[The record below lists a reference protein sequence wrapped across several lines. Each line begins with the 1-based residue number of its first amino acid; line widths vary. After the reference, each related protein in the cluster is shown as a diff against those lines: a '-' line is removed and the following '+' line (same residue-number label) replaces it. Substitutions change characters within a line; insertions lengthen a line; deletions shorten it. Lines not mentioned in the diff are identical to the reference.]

1 MVDLLIKNGVIV
13 TMDSD
18 RRILE
23 GYSLAIDEG
32 RIVEIGRT
40 DDLQRRHSNVELVD
54 ATGQIVMPGLVCSH
68 THLYGMLLRGA
79 SLSVK
84 PPSDFTQILQRIW
97 WPVDEAMNYEDAYA
111 SALIASVEFAK
122 SGVTLF
128 ADTYSGPN
136 SIPGVLDRIYEAV
149 ERVGIRS
156 FISFEATERH
166 STDEGWTGVKENA
179 RFAEM
184 ISKKHD
190 SKTKALFSIHASFTV
205 SDELIREVKKI
216 AERYRAPI
224 TIHASEG
231 LVDLHHNMENYGKRT
246 IERLSDV
253 GLLGSTVVLA
263 HCVHLNSKEI
273 DLIARTNTGVAHNPM
288 SNMLNAVGV
297 SPVQQMIAQKVTIGL
312 GNDGY
317 IFNMFENMR
326 TAFLL
331 HRLNSR
337 DPNAIDSYTI
347 LEMATINGAR
357 LYGMQKETGS
367 IEVGKKADII
377 LIKPNLLPTPL
388 TSETVVGHIIN
399 TVDADDVEHVFV
411 EGKQIVKNKRLLSFD
426 EQEAQRIS
434 QVAASDLWTR
444 LKATPAQIDHMH
456 NP

>member
-1 MVDLLIKNGVIV
+1 LVDLLIKNGVIV

>member
-1 MVDLLIKNGVIV
+1 LVDLLIKNGVVV

-23 GYSLAIDEG
+23 GYSLAIDNG
-32 RIVEIGRT
+32 RIVEIGKT
-40 DDLQRRHSNVELVD
+40 EDLHRRHSNVESVD

-84 PPSDFTQILQRIW
+84 PPSDFTQILQRVW

-111 SALIASVEFAK
+111 SALVASVEFAK

-136 SIPGVLDRIYEAV
+136 SIPGVLDRIYEAI
-149 ERVGIRS
+149 ERIGIRS

-166 STDEGWTGVKENA
+166 STDEGWTGVKENV
-179 RFAEM
+179 RFAELM
-184 ISKKHD
+184 SKKHD

-205 SDELIREVKKI
+205 SDELIREVKRI
-216 AERYRAPI
+216 AERYRSPI

-253 GLLGSTVVLA
+253 GLLGSMVVLA
-263 HCVHLNSKEI
+263 HCVHPNSKEI

-297 SPVQQMIAQKVTIGL
+297 SPVQQMIAQKVTVGL

-326 TAFLL
+326 AAFLL

-347 LEMATINGAR
+347 LEMATINGAK

-434 QVAASDLWTR
+434 QAAASNLWTR
-444 LKATPAQIDHMH
+444 LKATPVQIDHMH